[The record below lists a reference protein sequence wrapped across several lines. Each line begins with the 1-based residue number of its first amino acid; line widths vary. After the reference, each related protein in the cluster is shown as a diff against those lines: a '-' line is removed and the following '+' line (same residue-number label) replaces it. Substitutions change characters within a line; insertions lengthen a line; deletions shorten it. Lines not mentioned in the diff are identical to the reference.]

1 VRPVITLERRR
12 SINAGPRNIAARRL
26 VGMAMAFVVA
36 TLTSGCYSFIPNT
49 SAVLPETTPVT
60 VSLTLAGTVALGAS
74 IGQGVNEVEGTVV
87 RSSADTIVVAVENT
101 YTTTRQK
108 FSSNGT
114 TASIPR
120 PFIQDV
126 KVRTFS
132 RKRTI
137 LTIAGGV
144 GLAAL
149 GAAAVSAGGSSAS
162 GSGGGGVN
170 PARVVVPE

>member
-1 VRPVITLERRR
+1 MRPVITLERHR

-26 VGMAMAFVVA
+26 VGMALAGMAA
-36 TLTSGCYSFIPNT
+36 SSLSACYAFIPNT
-49 SAVLPETTPVT
+49 SAVLAEATPVT
-60 VSLTLAGTVALGAS
+60 VSLTLAGTVALGPT

-87 RSSADTIVVAVENT
+87 RSSADTVVVAVENT

-108 FSSNGT
+108 FASNGT

-137 LTIAGGV
+137 LTVAGGV

-149 GAAAVSAGGSSAS
+149 GAAAVSAGGSSSS
-162 GSGGGGVN
+162 GSGGGGGN
-170 PARVVVPE
+170 PARVVVP

>member
-1 VRPVITLERRR
+1 
-12 SINAGPRNIAARRL
+12 
-26 VGMAMAFVVA
+26 M
-36 TLTSGCYSFIPNT
+36 SGCYAFIPNT

-60 VSLTLAGTVALGAS
+60 VSLTLAGTVALGS
-74 IGQGVNEVEGTVV
+74 TIGQGVNEIEGTVV
-87 RSSADTIVVAVENT
+87 RSSADTVVVAVENT

-114 TASIPR
+114 TASVPR

-144 GLAAL
+144 GIAAL
-149 GAAAVSAGGSSAS
+149 GAAAVGLGGASGS
-162 GSGGGGVN
+162 GSGGGGVIQ
-170 PARVVVPE
+170 PSVVVP

>member
-1 VRPVITLERRR
+1 MRPVITLERHR

-26 VGMAMAFVVA
+26 VGMAIACVA
-36 TLTSGCYSFIPNT
+36 ASSLSACYAFIPNT

-60 VSLTLAGTVALGAS
+60 VRLTLAGTVALGS
-74 IGQGVNEVEGTVV
+74 TLGQGVNEVEGTVV
-87 RSSADTIVVAVENT
+87 RSSADTVVVAVEHT

-149 GAAAVSAGGSSAS
+149 GAVAVNAGGAS
-162 GSGGGGVN
+162 GTGGGGGGGN
-170 PARVVVPE
+170 QARVVVP

>member
-1 VRPVITLERRR
+1 MINLERSR

-26 VGMAMAFVVA
+26 VGMAIAFGVA
-36 TLTSGCYSFIPNT
+36 TSMSACYAFIPNT
-49 SAVLPETTPVT
+49 SAVLPEATPVT
-60 VSLTLAGTVALGAS
+60 VSLTLAGTVALGS
-74 IGQGVNEVEGTVV
+74 TIGQGVNEIEGTVV
-87 RSSADTIVVAVENT
+87 RSSTDTVVVAVENT

-114 TASIPR
+114 TAFIPR

-144 GLAAL
+144 GLAVL
-149 GAAAVSAGGSSAS
+149 GAAAVNAGGGSSS
-162 GSGGGGVN
+162 GDGPGGGN
-170 PARVVVPE
+170 PARVVVP